1 PLRIPTLVSEPALVN
16 ALGEHRDRLRVRI
29 SGAVAAAVELQQGI
43 AVVAGR
49 VRPDRGLEVGVGLSV
64 HLAEAD
70 VDCAL
75 DAALLLLAAPDVGG
89 VDLDAATG
97 RHLALPRGH
106 VATADLEQL
115 VEGPLVQHHLEG
127 RVVPVADGL
136 LLAATHG
143 RDPRSGEPTRR
154 APAPCRRRWP
164 AAARRRCPHAR
175 MRGSPDRGARTTPAR
190 RAGRSPAGGR
200 NTGSCAG
207 AASSRPSLLPLL
219 LPDRLR

>member
-1 PLRIPTLVSEPALVN
+1 
-16 ALGEHRDRLRVRI
+16 
-29 SGAVAAAVELQQGI
+29 
-43 AVVAGR
+43 
-49 VRPDRGLEVGVGLSV
+49 SV

-115 VEGPLVQHHLEG
+115 VEGPIVQHHLEG

-143 RDPRSGEPTRR
+143 RAPRSGEPTRR

-175 MRGSPDRGARTTPAR
+175 TRGSPDRGARTTPAR

-219 LPDRLR
+219 PPDRLRVSILPCGPAAVLRPHAAIDAHQGGAVFDGRLLALGRLRRIDLGPQ